1 MSHFMCFMSHN
12 TCAVM
17 RLFNSL
23 LAVCVDPLLASF
35 NIVSIYNFL
44 TLLLG
49 DLASIF
55 LGVFLALHFL
65 LVFTVMLMTRISST
79 LVVSTMPIVTCVVLA
94 NNLGIM
100 TNNVRVVINL
110 LVFFLAMSDD
120 NILTLLNL
128 SHINNNIILNMAFL
142 MMLLFGCL
150 VALVILLVLAMRT
163 TVVTN
168 TASICFSLSLDRRD
182 CAVSKDRGE
191 EDN

>member
-1 MSHFMCFMSHN
+1 M
-12 TCAVM
+12 
-17 RLFNSL
+17 
-23 LAVCVDPLLASF
+23 
-35 NIVSIYNFL
+35 
-44 TLLLG
+44 
-49 DLASIF
+49 
-55 LGVFLALHFL
+55 FLALHFL
-65 LVFTVMLMTRISST
+65 LVFTVMFMTRISST
-79 LVVSTMPIVTCVVLA
+79 LVVSTMPIV
-94 NNLGIM
+94 

-128 SHINNNIILNMAFL
+128 SHINNNIILYMAFL

-150 VALVILLVLAMRT
+150 VALVILLVLTMRT

-168 TASICFSLSLDRRD
+168 TAGICFSLSLDRRD

>member
-1 MSHFMCFMSHN
+1 MFM
-12 TCAVM
+12 T
-17 RLFNSL
+17 
-23 LAVCVDPLLASF
+23 
-35 NIVSIYNFL
+35 
-44 TLLLG
+44 G
-49 DLASIF
+49 
-55 LGVFLALHFL
+55 
-65 LVFTVMLMTRISST
+65 ISST
-79 LVVSTMPIVTCVVLA
+79 LVVSTMPIVIWVVLA

-110 LVFFLAMSDD
+110 LVFFLAMCDD

-142 MMLLFGCL
+142 MVLLFGCL

-182 CAVSKDRGE
+182 CAMNKDRGE

>member
-1 MSHFMCFMSHN
+1 
-12 TCAVM
+12 M

-23 LAVCVDPLLASF
+23 LTVCVDPLLASL
-35 NIVSIYNFL
+35 NIVGIYNFL
-44 TLLLG
+44 TFLLG
-49 DLASIF
+49 DFTSIF

-65 LVFTVMLMTRISST
+65 LVFTVMFMTGISST
-79 LVVSTMPIVTCVVLA
+79 LVVSTMPIVTRVVLA

-110 LVFFLAMSDD
+110 LVFFLAMCDD

-128 SHINNNIILNMAFL
+128 SHINKNIILYMAFL

-150 VALVILLVLAMRT
+150 VALVILLVLTMRT
-163 TVVTN
+163 TMVTN
-168 TASICFSLSLDRRD
+168 TAGICFSFSLDRRD